1 MTHTDIIKL
10 SPEGHVAIPPQ
21 LRKGFKGGDTLLV
34 IRDGNRLILERV
46 SEMDHQLKED
56 LEFARLTGDAWK
68 RYEKGEFRSLGFDEF
83 IIEMTGW

>member
-1 MTHTDIIKL
+1 MGHIDIIKL
-10 SPEGHVAIPPQ
+10 RPDGLDAIPPG

-56 LEFARLTGDAWK
+56 LEFARRTGDAWK

-83 IIEMTGW
+83 ITEMTRW